1 MDLKE
6 RKINAWLDTMI
17 DRDSNNMTFCDDY
30 ISDIFKIVQSEQYK
44 IKDLKQLRD
53 DIIEIIYN
61 YSHE

>member
-1 MDLKE
+1 MDPKE

-17 DRDSNNMTFCDDY
+17 DRDSNNMTFCDEY
-30 ISDIFKIVQSEQYK
+30 VSDIFKIVQSAQYK

>member
-30 ISDIFKIVQSEQYK
+30 ICDIFKIVQSKQYK

>member
-1 MDLKE
+1 MDPKE

-17 DRDSNNMTFCDDY
+17 DRDSNNMTFCDEY
-30 ISDIFKIVQSEQYK
+30 VSDIFKIVQSEQYK

>member
-1 MDLKE
+1 MDVKE

-30 ISDIFKIVQSEQYK
+30 ISDIFKIIQSKQYK

>member
-1 MDLKE
+1 MDPKE

-17 DRDSNNMTFCDDY
+17 DRDSNNMTFCDEY
-30 ISDIFKIVQSEQYK
+30 VSDIFKIVQSELYK